1 MQDNEEDD
9 DRQDGQNRCRQDRA
23 PVHAGVADEVLDGN
37 LDRVL
42 LLVRQNQQRQDVVVP
57 APHEAEDRQ
66 RDGDVGAQ
74 RQHDVGED
82 LPLAGTVD
90 TRGLDQRQRQR
101 HIVLAVHED
110 TGRSGDNRQDDA
122 PDVVV
127 QAHGADYA
135 ELGDGQRLAGN
146 QGAQQEHAEHEVDVL
161 DLKAVDSQSM
171 KTNDGMPDFVLNRI
185 YEIMKEKGLT
195 DVSRVGLYGLT
206 YKENV
211 DDMRESPTLQ
221 LLESQE
227 RHLATGL
234 KVYDPFITK
243 DVVKNQYHDLDAF
256 LADVDMVVVM
266 VKHTEIRENVDKLAG
281 KVVLDCHNVIDL
293 PGVYHI

>member
-9 DRQDGQNRCRQDRA
+9 DGQDGQNRCRQDRA

-74 RQHDVGED
+74 GQHDVGED

-161 DLKAVDSQSM
+161 DLKAVDSQRIAAHGTDEQCDEGADHSQ
-171 KTNDGMPDFVLNRI
+171 KQAVLHIAHEAAVQNGL
-185 YEIMKEKGLT
+185 IMLRRRGGGE
-195 DVSRVGLYGLT
+195 
-206 YKENV
+206 
-211 DDMRESPTLQ
+211 
-221 LLESQE
+221 
-227 RHLATGL
+227 H
-234 KVYDPFITK
+234 
-243 DVVKNQYHDLDAF
+243 
-256 LADVDMVVVM
+256 
-266 VKHTEIRENVDKLAG
+266 IR
-281 KVVLDCHNVIDL
+281 
-293 PGVYHI
+293 

>member
-9 DRQDGQNRCRQDRA
+9 DGQDGQNRCRQDRA

-82 LPLAGTVD
+82 FPLAGTVD

-110 TGRSGDNRQDDA
+110 TGRSGDNRQDNA

-161 DLKAVDSQSM
+161 DLKAVDSQRIAAHGTDEQCDEGADHSQEQA
-171 KTNDGMPDFVLNRI
+171 VLHI
-185 YEIMKEKGLT
+185 AYEAAVQNGL
-195 DVSRVGLYGLT
+195 VMLRRRGGGEHMQRVGEQLAGRL
-206 YKENV
+206 KGAENQPDNGENH
-211 DDMRESPTLQ
+211 DDADCQRKD
-221 LLESQE
+221 
-227 RHLATGL
+227 RHW
-234 KVYDPFITK
+234 
-243 DVVKNQYHDLDAF
+243 N
-256 LADVDMVVVM
+256 ADVLVFHQVSPPLLTLNWAKAIRAKMIMTTV
-266 VKHTEIRENVDKLAG
+266 EIAEA
-281 KVVLDCHNVIDL
+281 
-293 PGVYHI
+293 